1 MRTLGPR
8 TPGTAL
14 ALLAAALPL
23 LAAVFLTPAGATTAV
38 PDGAPPCTGSRP
50 TVPVPTAVRAD
61 PAVRVDAC
69 GEVFFAEPA
78 RPAGPAA
85 LNAAP
90 GSLPAALKDTFAL
103 ESLPGSSRTIYLR
116 FTGLA
121 VTGTAF
127 NADYGVPTLVATPF
141 SMTPPADTAFT
152 PFELGE
158 IQRAWQV
165 VAEDFAPFDVNVTT
179 REPAPEALARTSASD
194 PAYGVTLVAT
204 TGGGPL
210 QRACRCG
217 GLAYVGVFGST
228 GTQRDYRQP
237 GFVFGAISGESVGE
251 AASHEAGHMFGLYH
265 DGTTSEAYY
274 DGRAPWAPIMGSGY
288 DQPVTQW
295 SAGEYLG
302 ASNPQDDLAVIART
316 APVRADDHG
325 DTSDTATGLALGTAA
340 TGMIAT
346 RTDVDAFTFTAGGR
360 VSITVAGLDGKSDL
374 DVGLRLVDASGA
386 TVVSVDAPTTR
397 QSSSRAG
404 GLGAAWTGTLPR
416 TAAPYTLLVDGV
428 GTGAPLVPGR
438 YSDYGSLGTYRVLV
452 AAR

>member
-1 MRTLGPR
+1 MRTLGLR

-14 ALLAAALPL
+14 TLLTAALPL
-23 LAAVFLTPAGATTAV
+23 VAAVSLPPAGATTAA
-38 PDGAPPCTGSRP
+38 PDAASPCTGARP
-50 TVPVPTAVRAD
+50 TVTVPDAARDD

-69 GEVFFAEPA
+69 GEVFFADLA
-78 RPAGPAA
+78 RPAGPVVGH
-85 LNAAP
+85 AAP
-90 GSLPAALKDTFAL
+90 GKLPAALKDTFSL
-103 ESLPGSSRTIYLR
+103 ESLPGSPRTIYLR
-116 FTGLA
+116 FTGLT
-121 VTGTAF
+121 VTGSAF
-127 NADYGVPTLVATPF
+127 NTDYGLPTLVATPF
-141 SMTPPADTAFT
+141 SMTPPADTAFS
-152 PFELGE
+152 PLELGE

-179 REPAPEALARTSASD
+179 REPAPEALSRTSASD

-217 GLAYVGVFGST
+217 GLAYVGVFAAT
-228 GTQRDYRQP
+228 GIQRDYRQP

-251 AASHEAGHMFGLYH
+251 AASHEAGHMLGLYH
-265 DGTTSEAYY
+265 DGTTTEAYY

-325 DTSDTATGLALGTAA
+325 DTSEGATRLALGTAT
-340 TGMIAT
+340 TGTIAT

-386 TVVSVDAPTTR
+386 TVASVDAPTTR

-416 TAAPYTLLVDGV
+416 TTAAYTVLVDGV

-452 AAR
+452 SAR